1 MEKLPDRTPWL
12 RQLPNQLTLA
22 RVAVIPVLLIL
33 YPLDIFAVKV
43 FCAFLFAA
51 AALTDILD
59 GWLARRNAT
68 VSSLGALLDPLAD
81 KMLVAT
87 GLILIVNEDSLW
99 TWMAGLLLCRDIGV
113 SSLRMVAMEQGFTV
127 TVNIWGKVKTIVQD
141 VMIFCLMINQRF
153 LDLPMKEVGW
163 LCAWAALGLSLW
175 SAWLYGSEFWLKA
188 KHRMS

>member
-1 MEKLPDRTPWL
+1 
-12 RQLPNQLTLA
+12 
-22 RVAVIPVLLIL
+22 
-33 YPLDIFAVKV
+33 
-43 FCAFLFAA
+43 
-51 AALTDILD
+51 
-59 GWLARRNAT
+59 
-68 VSSLGALLDPLAD
+68 
-81 KMLVAT
+81 
-87 GLILIVNEDSLW
+87 
-99 TWMAGLLLCRDIGV
+99 
-113 SSLRMVAMEQGFTV
+113 V